1 MPAMTIYI
9 KLAIA
14 VLIFLAGLATG
25 IKFESGE
32 VAKLKA
38 QYAAAQL
45 ADEREARNTVSRRSR
60 NVQEAQNAA
69 AKSAQSARAAAS
81 AARAESRS
89 LRDDISAAHDAASQ
103 SLAACNQHSAAV
115 GRLFDQ
121 CAGDYQGMAETAQ
134 GHAVDVRMLLD
145 AWPK

>member
-1 MPAMTIYI
+1 MTIYI
-9 KLAIA
+9 QAALA
-14 VLIFLAGLATG
+14 LIFFAAGLATG

-38 QYAAAQL
+38 QYAAAAL
-45 ADEREARNTVSRRSR
+45 TDEREARATESRRST

-69 AKSAQSARAAAS
+69 AKSAQSARAAAA
-81 AARAESRS
+81 AARTESRG
-89 LRDDISAAHDAASQ
+89 LRDD
-103 SLAACNQHSAAV
+103 LAAARLAAGESPAACDQHADTV

-121 CAGDYQGMAETAQ
+121 CSGAYQELAETAQ
-134 GHAVDVRMLLD
+134 GHANDVKMLIQ

>member
-1 MPAMTIYI
+1 MTIYI

-14 VLIFLAGLATG
+14 AIIFLAGLATG
-25 IKFESGE
+25 IKFEAGE

-45 ADEREARNTVSRRSR
+45 TDEREARNTESLRSR

-69 AKSAQSARAAAS
+69 AKNTQLARAAAVS
-81 AARAESRS
+81 ARHESRG
-89 LRDDISAAHDAASQ
+89 LRDDLSAAHEAASQ
-103 SLAACNQHSAAV
+103 SLAACNQHSATV

-121 CAGDYQGMAETAQ
+121 CGAAYTGMAETAQ
-134 GHAVDVRMLLD
+134 GHALDVRMLLD

>member
-1 MPAMTIYI
+1 MTIYI

-14 VLIFLAGLATG
+14 ALIFLAGLATG

-45 ADEREARNTVSRRSR
+45 ADEREARNTESRRSR

-103 SLAACNQHSAAV
+103 SLTACNQYFATAA
-115 GRLFDQ
+115 GLLDHCSTR
-121 CAGDYQGMAETAQ
+121 YSSMAETAQ
-134 GHAVDVRMLLD
+134 GHALDVRMLLD

>member
-1 MPAMTIYI
+1 MTIYI

-14 VLIFLAGLATG
+14 AIIFLAGLATG
-25 IKFESGE
+25 IKFEAGE

-45 ADEREARNTVSRRSR
+45 TDEREARNTESLRSR

-69 AKSAQSARAAAS
+69 AKNTQLARAAAVS
-81 AARAESRS
+81 ARHESRG
-89 LRDDISAAHDAASQ
+89 LRDDLSAAHEAASQ
-103 SLAACNQHSAAV
+103 SLAACNQHSTTV
-115 GRLFDQ
+115 GRLLDQ
-121 CAGDYQGMAETAQ
+121 CAGEYQSMAETAQ
-134 GHAVDVRMLLD
+134 GHANDVSLLLS